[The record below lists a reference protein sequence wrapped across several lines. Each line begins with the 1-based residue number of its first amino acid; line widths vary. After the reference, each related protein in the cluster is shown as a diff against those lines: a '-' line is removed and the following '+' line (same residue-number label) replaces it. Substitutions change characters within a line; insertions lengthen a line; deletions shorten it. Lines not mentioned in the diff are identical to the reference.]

1 MYRYSVLYI
10 VIVVL
15 SSFPLIADE
24 PVVIEDRRLTE
35 AEEYGLEFIDES
47 KLFSHLNYI
56 ASNLFEGREAT
67 ERGAELTA
75 EYAAALFRMWGLRPV
90 GDDLDISGCQGP
102 SYFQKFDVIEYSPL
116 ASSSFSVTT
125 EEGASQYTTDF
136 TYEVDF
142 DIGFGVRDNVTISA
156 PVVFVGYGMDVPE
169 EDYREFENVTVENK
183 IVLMVDGVPRED
195 DDSLVW
201 NESGQ
206 RTRYAGLRTRLS
218 RLREEGAAGIL
229 IVQGRQEGRGLYQ
242 RFAQNIEHHHPRFNR
257 HYEGD
262 EPMEP
267 RRRMHLAQSELSGSP
282 VFNIS
287 RKAANSIL
295 QTTGQSLAE
304 IQDAID
310 ENLQP
315 QSRELANVTATMQPE
330 FETQVLWTNNVV
342 GMIGGS
348 DPELKDEVIIVGAH
362 YDHDGKRSGYI
373 WNGADDNGS
382 GTSGVLTLAH
392 AFATAPER
400 PKRSILFA
408 LWGAEEKGLLG
419 SRYFVD
425 NPVVPFESIITKK
438 NLDMIGRDRSN
449 PDAGIYAEENTDQVF
464 VTLSEQLPLLEEIT
478 EKNNEF
484 TGLDLDM
491 RVRNIT
497 GGGSDHVPF
506 ARNDI
511 PVSFFF
517 TGFHE
522 DYHQPTDTVEKINFE
537 KMARIVQLA
546 YLNLWSLANYEADFN
561 AYSAN

>member
-1 MYRYSVLYI
+1 MCRQSVLLTI
-10 VIVVL
+10 IFML
-15 SSFPLIADE
+15 SIFSLIADE
-24 PVVIEDRRLTE
+24 PTAVAERELTE

-56 ASNLFEGREAT
+56 ASDLFEGREAT

-90 GDDLDISGCQGP
+90 GDDLDISGRQGP

-116 ASSSFSVTT
+116 AATSLSVTT
-125 EEGASQYTTDF
+125 TEDASQYTTDF
-136 TYEVDF
+136 SYEVDF

-156 PVVFVGYGMDVPE
+156 PVVFVGYGLDVPE
-169 EDYREFENVTVENK
+169 EDYREFADVNVEDK
-183 IVLMVDGVPRED
+183 IVLMIQGVPRGD

-206 RTRYAGLRTRLS
+206 RTRYAGLRNRLT

-229 IVQGRQEGRGLYQ
+229 LVQGRQEGRDLYR
-242 RFAQNIEHHHPRFNR
+242 RFAKNVDHNAPRFNR
-257 HYEGD
+257 YYEGD

-267 RRRMHLAQSELSGSP
+267 RRRMYLAQSELSGPP
-282 VFNIS
+282 VFNVT
-287 RKAANSIL
+287 RTVANTIL
-295 QTTGQSLAE
+295 KTTGQSIGE

-310 ENLQP
+310 EDLRP
-315 QSRELANVTATMQPE
+315 RSRELANVTAAMQPE

-342 GMIGGS
+342 GMIEGS
-348 DPELKDEVIIVGAH
+348 DPDLKNEVIIVGGH
-362 YDHDGKRSGYI
+362 YDHDGKRSGFI

-382 GTSGVLTLAH
+382 GTSGVLTLAR

-419 SRYFVD
+419 SNYFVD

-449 PDAGIYAEENTDQVF
+449 PAAGIYAEDNTNHVS
-464 VTLSEQLPLLEEIT
+464 VTVSEQLPLLEEIT
-478 EKNNEF
+478 EKNNKITE
-484 TGLDLDM
+484 LDIDM
-491 RVRNIT
+491 RVRNVT
-497 GGGSDHVPF
+497 GGGSDHAPF
-506 ARNDI
+506 ARRDI
-511 PVSFFF
+511 PVLFFF

-522 DYHQPTDTVEKINFE
+522 DYHQPTDTVDKINLE
-537 KMARIVQLA
+537 KMTRIVQLA
-546 YLNLWSLANYEADFN
+546 YLNLWSLADYDENYEAYTTN
-561 AYSAN
+561 